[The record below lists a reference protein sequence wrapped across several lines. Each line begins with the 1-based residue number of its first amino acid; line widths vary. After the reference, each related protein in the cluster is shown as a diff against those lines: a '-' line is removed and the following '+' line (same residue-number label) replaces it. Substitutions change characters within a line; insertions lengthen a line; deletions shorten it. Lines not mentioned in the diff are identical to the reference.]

1 MKNNDAMK
9 TLSRLLLPGKVFV
22 EVDVIAHLA
31 KVAGTTPE
39 AIERVLSRSDLTEP
53 TITGNFGA
61 PLIRS

>member
-1 MKNNDAMK
+1 MK

-39 AIERVLSRSDLTEP
+39 VIERVLDHSEP
-53 TITGNFGA
+53 INAGIGNFGA

>member
-1 MKNNDAMK
+1 MQKNDAMK

-39 AIERVLSRSDLTEP
+39 AIERVLDHSEP
-53 TITGNFGA
+53 AITGNFGA

>member
-22 EVDVIAHLA
+22 EADVIAHLA

-39 AIERVLSRSDLTEP
+39 VIERVLSHTELD
-53 TITGNFGA
+53 IKGNFGA
-61 PLIRS
+61 PLMRS